1 MCSGGVRGITVLC
14 HLSRCSTAILIS
26 VNSTKTSS
34 VGPMRPWFVATCAT
48 AAGRSSAK
56 GWSPF
61 CISDPADHGV
71 CTSITSASQNCHCAN
86 RKIGFWIPGKS
97 LRPLARAACSADF
110 RHEGLGRRR
119 NSRCLKVDSR
129 RPDFQESLD
138 PRRIRPCQSDLS
150 AIADLGR
157 FRAYRKGHHQRL
169 DRGGSSLVPS
179 AEPWLWF

>member
-71 CTSITSASQNCHCAN
+71 CTSITSASQNAHCAN
-86 RKIGFWIPGKS
+86 RIFRPWTPGEIPTSAGHAGRGQQTLLS
-97 LRPLARAACSADF
+97 LLLLAHHAVSVCVP
-110 RHEGLGRRR
+110 HELVGRVSPVDRCYAVGPSLGAG
-119 NSRCLKVDSR
+119 
-129 RPDFQESLD
+129 D
-138 PRRIRPCQSDLS
+138 P
-150 AIADLGR
+150 A
-157 FRAYRKGHHQRL
+157 
-169 DRGGSSLVPS
+169 VPVVVVHG
-179 AEPWLWF
+179 